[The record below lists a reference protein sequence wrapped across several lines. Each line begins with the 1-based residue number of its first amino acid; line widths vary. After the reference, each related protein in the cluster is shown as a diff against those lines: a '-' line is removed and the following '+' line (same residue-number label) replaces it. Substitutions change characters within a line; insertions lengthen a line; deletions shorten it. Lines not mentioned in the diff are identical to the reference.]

1 MTTETIVHEIPGGQ
15 ALVDWFGFVPHFHDA
30 NLLDI
35 NLVSR
40 APSTLVIHS
49 WRITDTVDEAGFLV
63 HDRHAVVTITLDA
76 VKCIS
81 LDHFDKVP
89 AIIHDLTVTRVKD
102 RFELAWS
109 GSYGAEGSLQAKAMR
124 IDFTPGRQ

>member
-1 MTTETIVHEIPGGQ
+1 MHEIPGGP

-30 NLLDI
+30 NLLEI
-35 NLVSR
+35 NLASG
-40 APSTLVIHS
+40 APSRFVIHC
-49 WRITDTVDEAGFLV
+49 WRITDKVDEAGYFFL
-63 HDRHAVVTITLDA
+63 DRHAVVTITLDA

-89 AIIHDLTVTRVKD
+89 AIIHDLTITRVKD

-109 GSYGAEGSLQAKAMR
+109 GSYGAEGALQAKAVR
-124 IDFTPGRQ
+124 IDLTPGRP